1 MPRLTLALL
10 GSFSVTLDGQPVTAF
25 ESDKA
30 RALLAYLAV
39 ESDRPHTRE
48 KLAGLLWPDSTE
60 AAAHAR
66 LSHALA
72 NLRAILADHDPQ
84 APVLLVTRQ
93 VIQFNREADA
103 LVDVLA
109 FRQAVSQPM
118 ARHRPWSIVLLS
130 VRLYHGRFLEG
141 FSLPGCPEFEEWLL
155 LEQEHLHRLAMETL
169 ARLADGYEAWGE
181 FDRALPF
188 AWRQLELDPWWESA
202 HRQAMRLLARSGQ
215 RDAALAQYQTC
226 CRLLSEEL
234 AAEPS
239 PETVRLYEEIRD
251 GTVDR
256 PSRRGSTCRLPRCRA
271 TSPAGSPALPFPSL
285 SPARPSWPGWSS
297 AWPRRWPGAGKPPSS
312 SAGRGGARRCSCTS
326 SPGARWMPTP
336 TCWWRWA
343 PATPTRGWA
352 TPTCPSG
359 GCWRC

>member
-109 FRQAVSQPM
+109 FRQAVSATHGPASSM
-118 ARHRPWSIVLLS
+118 VHRLLS

-188 AWRQLELDPWWESA
+188 AWRQLELDP
-202 HRQAMRLLARSGQ
+202 R
-215 RDAALAQYQTC
+215 
-226 CRLLSEEL
+226 
-234 AAEPS
+234 
-239 PETVRLYEEIRD
+239 
-251 GTVDR
+251 
-256 PSRRGSTCRLPRCRA
+256 
-271 TSPAGSPALPFPSL
+271 
-285 SPARPSWPGWSS
+285 
-297 AWPRRWPGAGKPPSS
+297 
-312 SAGRGGARRCSCTS
+312 
-326 SPGARWMPTP
+326 
-336 TCWWRWA
+336 
-343 PATPTRGWA
+343 
-352 TPTCPSG
+352 
-359 GCWRC
+359 